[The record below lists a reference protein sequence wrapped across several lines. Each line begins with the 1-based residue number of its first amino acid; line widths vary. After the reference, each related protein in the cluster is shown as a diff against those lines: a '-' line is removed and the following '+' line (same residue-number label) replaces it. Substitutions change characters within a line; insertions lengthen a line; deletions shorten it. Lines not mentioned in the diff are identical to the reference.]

1 MKMPFLALAL
11 AACASAA
18 AAQPAEAPITPEAAA
33 AGPWDPA
40 ARLAAQR
47 EAMKALAFMDG
58 EWRGTASAEGAPGEM
73 RHTERVGTLLDGTVR
88 LVEGRAYDS
97 AGKTR
102 FNAFAVISYDPVR
115 KTYTMHTHAMGFAG
129 NYPLTVLPDGFS
141 WSHPDRPGSVVRYRA
156 TIKDGEWHEVGERVA
171 GNAPPVKTVEL
182 RVRRTGASAWP
193 QAGEVKPR

>member
-1 MKMPFLALAL
+1 MKMLILAL
-11 AACASAA
+11 AAS
-18 AAQPAEAPITPEAAA
+18 AAQPAEAPIAPEAAA

-40 ARLAAQR
+40 TRLAAQR

-58 EWRGTASAEGAPGEM
+58 EWRGTARAEEAPGEM

-97 AGKTR
+97 EGKTR

-115 KTYTMHTHAMGFAG
+115 RAYSMQTHAMGYAG
-129 NYPLTVLPDGFS
+129 HYPLTVRPDGFS
-141 WSHPDRPGSVVRYRA
+141 WSHPDRPGSVVRYSA
-156 TIKDGEWHEVGERVA
+156 TIRNGEWHEVGERIA
-171 GNAPPVKTVEL
+171 GDAPPVRTVEL

-193 QAGEVKPR
+193 RAGTVAPR